1 MILKD
6 VSFFEVYTF
15 KTPDGYDDD
24 SYTAGVVRVLEDLDA
39 LPEVKL
45 EEVRHE

>member
-6 VSFFEVYTF
+6 VSAFEVYTF
-15 KTPDGYDDD
+15 KIPEEYDDD
-24 SYTAGVVRVLEDLDA
+24 SYMAGVVRVLEDLDT